1 MKKIILIITLLLIMI
16 PIKLCAVG
24 QINDYGIK
32 VNNEA
37 SVGSTHSES
46 FYIDFKNVDK
56 NSRSLGLWLVSFEL
70 GYDES
75 VFAIE
80 SVSDDSN
87 DWTTV
92 IYKEDNKTMVSSLFT
107 NTGGPNLCIDN
118 TLFCGI
124 YKVTINFYVKETDK
138 SSGEIIMRNV
148 MAGAFNIKDEENP
161 EYDTDEMV
169 PIYNEGSKSA
179 IVNIKKA
186 NGYTLREPL
195 NIVTNEKPATQ
206 SEPVSIN
213 SKYLNYKRDDDYLEK
228 LVIKDYDLNFKM
240 NILNYQIDIDENTN
254 SLEII
259 TKASDKKATVEVKG
273 NDNLKESNYIITVNV
288 KAENGS
294 IRTYTI
300 KLKPTKIEKEKDTN
314 IILALINKFNYKI
327 ALIIGGS
334 IIGVILLIIIIYNI
348 VENRK
353 IKKTLEI

>member
-1 MKKIILIITLLLIMI
+1 
-16 PIKLCAVG
+16 
-24 QINDYGIK
+24 
-32 VNNEA
+32 
-37 SVGSTHSES
+37 
-46 FYIDFKNVDK
+46 
-56 NSRSLGLWLVSFEL
+56 
-70 GYDES
+70 
-75 VFAIE
+75 
-80 SVSDDSN
+80 
-87 DWTTV
+87 
-92 IYKEDNKTMVSSLFT
+92 
-107 NTGGPNLCIDN
+107 
-118 TLFCGI
+118 
-124 YKVTINFYVKETDK
+124 
-138 SSGEIIMRNV
+138 

-161 EYDTDEMV
+161 EYDIDEMV

-288 KAENGS
+288 TAENGS

-300 KLKPTKIEKEKDTN
+300 KANPTKIVKENHTN
-314 IILALINKFNYKI
+314 KIIAFIKKINYKL

-334 IIGVILLIIIIYNI
+334 IIGIILLIIIIYNI

-353 IKKTLEI
+353 IKKTLEIESLFYIQLDI